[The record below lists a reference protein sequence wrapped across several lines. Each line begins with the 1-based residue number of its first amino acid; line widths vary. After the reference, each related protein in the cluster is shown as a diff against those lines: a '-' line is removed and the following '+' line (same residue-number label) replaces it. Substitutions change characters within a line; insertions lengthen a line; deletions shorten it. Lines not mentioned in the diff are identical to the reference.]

1 MKKIAQFVGLDVHKD
16 TVCMAVAPGG
26 PGLLVHELGVVPH
39 DVPKVLQRILQLG
52 PPECL
57 QVAYEAGPTGYGL
70 CRALEAA
77 GVRCIVAAP
86 SKTPVRSGDRIK
98 TDRRDAAKLARYLRS
113 GELVAVAPP
122 DRETEALRDV
132 VRAREDVV
140 FAQRRARQQLS
151 SFLLRHDRKWMGKSS
166 WTEAHLAWI
175 RSQIFESEAQMQ
187 VLEDYVAEVRR
198 LTARLAEATERV
210 EHFAEVFEACRPL
223 YGALQTLR
231 GVGPIVAA
239 TVVAEVGDLRRFPSA
254 SKFMSYLGLVPSERS
269 SGPRTSRGSI
279 TKAGNPHVRWKLIE
293 AAWHSRHRPAHSIAL
308 ERRSKDAPQEVRD
321 IAWKAQKRLHKR
333 YWAMTG
339 RGKRAQTVVVAM
351 ARELAGFVWAI
362 GQVVPSPAR

>member
-16 TVCMAVAPGG
+16 TVCMAVALGG
-26 PGLLVHELGVVPH
+26 PGMAVQELGVVPH
-39 DVPKVLQRILQLG
+39 DVAKVVQRILELG

-70 CRALEAA
+70 YRAFKEA
-77 GVRCIVAAP
+77 GVHCIVVAP

-98 TDRRDAAKLARYLRS
+98 TDRRDAAKLARFLRS

-151 SFLLRHDRKWMGKSS
+151 GFLLRHDRKWTGKST

-175 RSQIFESEAQMQ
+175 RSQIFESEAQTQ

-198 LTARLAEATERV
+198 LTARLVEATERV
-210 EHFAEVFEACRPL
+210 EHFAEAFEAVRPI
-223 YGALQTLR
+223 YRALQALR
-231 GVGPIVAA
+231 GVGPIVSA
-239 TVVAEVGDLRRFPSA
+239 TVVAEVGDLRRFKTAPQ
-254 SKFMSYLGLVPSERS
+254 FMSYLGVTPSEHS

-293 AAWHSRHRPAHSIAL
+293 AAWSCRHRPAHSVLL
-308 ERRSKDAPQEVRD
+308 ERRSKDLPQEVRD

-333 YWAMTG
+333 YWAMTA
-339 RGKRAQTVVVAM
+339 RGKRTQTAVVAM
-351 ARELAGFVWAI
+351 ARELAGFIWAI
-362 GQVVPSPAR
+362 GQMVPGLAH